1 LIFLHD
7 LHQTA
12 RDDEEDP
19 PDHFAAV
26 VGFRQIDPSV
36 SNPVIEGPSQ
46 PRLNS
51 MQQHRK
57 RTYTIS
63 GISPS
68 HSSAGGTGTSIP
80 WPHILSDSFSSVDK
94 TVTKQH
100 PHIYQ
105 CSSISIPRSLLT
117 RIFPSLSTPKT
128 RQFLRSPRH
137 IPPPA
142 GFSPIPQQT
151 PLPIATQR
159 SFEQAG
165 LQENEAAA
173 GKCAASHA
181 LSSSPDD
188 SDQDIPCYSATAAG
202 MCGPTNLL
210 EILEHIAKVTL
221 LAVSYCSCWHG
232 VREGVVGGT
241 SNFRVA

>member
-1 LIFLHD
+1 M
-7 LHQTA
+7 Q
-12 RDDEEDP
+12 
-19 PDHFAAV
+19 
-26 VGFRQIDPSV
+26 
-36 SNPVIEGPSQ
+36 
-46 PRLNS
+46 LN
-51 MQQHRK
+51 
-57 RTYTIS
+57 
-63 GISPS
+63 
-68 HSSAGGTGTSIP
+68 
-80 WPHILSDSFSSVDK
+80 
-94 TVTKQH
+94 QH
-100 PHIYQ
+100 PPIAAYAYLPLSLHSKNTAV
-105 CSSISIPRSLLT
+105 SS
-117 RIFPSLSTPKT
+117 FPTAHTASS
-128 RQFLRSPRH
+128 RF
-137 IPPPA
+137 
-142 GFSPIPQQT
+142 FSPIPQQT

-165 LQENEAAA
+165 LQENEAAT

-202 MCGPTNLL
+202 IRGPTNLL

>member
-142 GFSPIPQQT
+142 GFFPPFLNRLPSPLLPKDPSNRLGSKKMKLQQASALPLMRCP
-151 PLPIATQR
+151 PLPTTLIRISLVTARRQQGYVGRPTCLKSWSTSPR
-159 SFEQAG
+159 S
-165 LQENEAAA
+165 L
-173 GKCAASHA
+173 
-181 LSSSPDD
+181 
-188 SDQDIPCYSATAAG
+188 Y
-202 MCGPTNLL
+202 LL
-210 EILEHIAKVTL
+210 
-221 LAVSYCSCWHG
+221 
-232 VREGVVGGT
+232 
-241 SNFRVA
+241 